1 MISFLQLRFLPIHQL
16 RKQVSL
22 QSLEDEVR
30 SAEINAIQRALQES
44 DGDRSLA
51 AQKLKI
57 HIASLYRKIA
67 KYNLKE

>member
-1 MISFLQLRFLPIHQL
+1 M
-16 RKQVSL
+16 SL